1 MSNFNISNIF
11 DIQNQDDKPVDVYTL
26 FNYNNNPS
34 KEKIVL
40 PKKESI
46 DKAKLRITK
55 ENKINKVKLHYCKL
69 YNELIVKINKE
80 DDKGK
85 NFLIYKVPPFMLS
98 CFEYNY
104 KDCTEYIKVNLEASS
119 MDVLL
124 LDNYTMFVSWKNIE

>member
-98 CFEYNY
+98 CFEY
-104 KDCTEYIKVNLEASS
+104 
-119 MDVLL
+119 
-124 LDNYTMFVSWKNIE
+124 